1 MTAILTVDNVSKRY
15 GGFSALE
22 DVSLSV
28 NQGERLGLIGPNGS
42 GKSTMVNCICG
53 TVTNDGGTVAFDG
66 RSLNGL
72 PAHRR
77 TRLGLA
83 RTFQLPRPF
92 TSVTVAENIRIPLL
106 YAVNARSRPHL
117 SEKAIAARCTE
128 VLELVGLADR
138 AEERPSALTQIDM
151 RKLELARAMATE
163 PRLLIADEPMAG
175 LSHSEVEEIV
185 SLLIRLN
192 DQGVSILLIEHIMSA
207 VMRFSQRLIVFVSGR
222 KVADGRPEDV
232 VEDPEVG
239 RAYLGQ

>member
-1 MTAILTVDNVSKRY
+1 VTALLTVDNVSKRY
-15 GGFSALE
+15 GGFAALE
-22 DVSLSV
+22 NVSLAV
-28 NQGERLGLIGPNGS
+28 AQGERLGLIGPNGS

-53 TVTNDGGTVAFDG
+53 TVVNDGGTVVFNGA
-66 RSLNGL
+66 SLNRL

-92 TSVTVAENIRIPLL
+92 ASVTVAENLRIPLL
-106 YAVNARSRPHL
+106 YAVNARPGPHL
-117 SEKAIAARCTE
+117 SEQAIGERCSE
-128 VLELVGLADR
+128 LLELVGLTGKAKQ
-138 AEERPSALTQIDM
+138 RPSALTQIDM
-151 RKLELARAMATE
+151 RKLELARAMATQ

-185 SLLIRLN
+185 GLLLRLN
-192 DQGVSILLIEHIMSA
+192 EQGITIILIEHIMSA

-222 KVADGRPEDV
+222 KIADGAPDQVVADA
-232 VEDPEVG
+232 EVG

>member
-1 MTAILTVDNVSKRY
+1 MTALLTIDNVSKRY

-22 DVSLSV
+22 GVSLSIAR
-28 NQGERLGLIGPNGS
+28 GERLGLIGPNGS

-53 TVTNDGGTVAFDG
+53 TVVNDGGAIDFNGV
-66 RSLNGL
+66 SLNGL

-92 TSVTVAENIRIPLL
+92 PSVTIAENLRIPLL
-106 YAVNARSRPHL
+106 YAVNARSGPHL
-117 SEKAIAARCTE
+117 SEQAIGQRCTE
-128 VLELVGLADR
+128 LLELVGLAGK
-138 AEERPSALTQIDM
+138 AKERPGALTQIDM

-185 SLLIRLN
+185 LLLLRLN
-192 DQGVSILLIEHIMSA
+192 EQGVTIMLIEHIMSA

-222 KVADGRPEDV
+222 KIADGVPEEV
-232 VEDPEVG
+232 VADPEVV
-239 RAYLGQ
+239 RAYLG